1 MGSAAKSQVSLF
13 SSAELVCVM
22 FFQFESYSLCWIS
35 GIVAL
40 SSVFVSVDQ

>member
-22 FFQFESYSLCWIS
+22 IFQFKSYSLCWIS
-35 GIVAL
+35 EMAL